1 MARALDDYIDDVLRG
16 VIDRGPRGRFSTE
29 DVRNAINDKHNLHL
43 LPDDDGEIGRALHRR
58 TDIRLLSFSAR
69 PGAALWAPGR
79 VSRHAAQEL
88 PGRR

>member
-1 MARALDDYIDDVLRG
+1 MVRALDDYIDDVLRG

-58 TDIRLLSFSAR
+58 TDIRLVSFSER
-69 PGAALWAPGR
+69 PGESMRKPGR
-79 VSRHAAQEL
+79 V
-88 PGRR
+88 PKKTP